1 MKQKEEE
8 FKKGQIA
15 IRKEDIWKRPKKR
28 RRYEESDD
36 DDEDEN
42 EDNQIESQKDKN
54 GKPIEY
60 S

>member
-36 DDEDEN
+36 DDEDEKMID
-42 EDNQIESQKDKN
+42 ETGTVRATTSQIA
-54 GKPIEY
+54 
-60 S
+60 